1 MASKYEKMVGQVVK
15 GILVSDYKREER
27 ISKTGRKWFKYM
39 VQINHTAWITTT
51 KFNKMVSQSEPTMKE
66 SKPTKTK
73 KGYWFYQGK
82 WIGKREFNQLMKNDE
97 TAWFHWGLMLHMSHA
112 SYIARERAREVV
124 DRHINS
130 FNQFDNMN
138 VYGNQIYDSVDEYY
152 QDWFNYEM
160 EHLDGWIESEFRFQF
175 GVTTLPGEMVTAFKD
190 VLRVTFIEE
199 FTRPFKSY
207 VVNHWS
213 ELQDRFR
220 SAWNE
225 RHDEKWYQYW
235 ERTSFGHID
244 RNHNEY
250 DDQFAGLDAKGCKK
264 LHRKLSM
271 VLHPDV
277 QGGNQTEFIKMQQAY
292 ERQVQRVA

>member
-1 MASKYEKMVGQVVK
+1 MASKYEKMIGQVVK

-39 VQINHTAWITTT
+39 VQINHTTWITTT

-130 FNQFDNMN
+130 FNQFNNMN

-175 GVTTLPGEMVTAFKD
+175 GVTTLPGEMVTAFTD

-220 SAWNE
+220 KAWNDQ
-225 RHDEKWYQYW
+225 HDERWHQYW

-250 DDQFAGLDAKGCKK
+250 DEQFVGLDAKGCKK

-271 VLHPDV
+271 VLHPDR
-277 QGGNQTEFIKMQQAY
+277 GGNQTEFIKMQQAY